1 MFLARAGPFVLNA
14 NVSSGHPPKC
24 FFQVGPHLPGAS
36 SASARPL
43 GARLIHVLHDQ
54 SLLGALFPK
63 WKVPMESLC
72 RWISGEGG
80 WTIGG
85 ALGGGAAS
93 PSLPREQQKAQER
106 QELWQGLEELRLR
119 RLQGTQGA
127 KEAPLQRLTPPVAAS
142 GGQS

>member
-1 MFLARAGPFVLNA
+1 MLR
-14 NVSSGHPPKC
+14 
-24 FFQVGPHLPGAS
+24 
-36 SASARPL
+36 
-43 GARLIHVLHDQ
+43 DQ
-54 SLLGALFPK
+54 SPLSALFPK
-63 WKVPMESLC
+63 GKVPMESFC
-72 RWISGEGG
+72 RWIGGEDG

-85 ALGGGAAS
+85 GLGRGAAS